1 MKIENGISVGVKS
14 FSYSSFSIINFPFSI
29 ELVFMTMC
37 RKCVRRSGQFHL
49 IGTAGH
55 EAVACLQPA
64 EYLHVLAV
72 VGTQGDE
79 LLAVALLVQLQ
90 VDIEAALFFGQGR
103 TGHADDTLHRAGQQ
117 VNLDEG
123 AGHHVA
129 AVVEL
134 EGHGDVVA
142 AFA

>member
-1 MKIENGISVGVKS
+1 
-14 FSYSSFSIINFPFSI
+14 
-29 ELVFMTMC
+29 MTMR

-55 EAVACLQPA
+55 EAVAGLQPA
-64 EYLHVLAV
+64 EHLHALAV

-90 VDIEAALFFGQGR
+90 VDVEAALFLDIEAALFFGQGR
-103 TGHADDTLHRAGQQ
+103 TGHADDTFHRACQQ
-117 VNLDEG
+117 VNLDKG

-134 EGHGDVVA
+134 EGHGDVVT
-142 AFA
+142 AFARGWM